1 MISGEVDRMGDRDRD
16 APSPPIW
23 LQPLPPARHRTLG
36 REEIVRAAIEVADAG
51 GAEAITMAAVARQLG
66 SFSPMSLYRY
76 VYSKDGL
83 VDLMLDAVSGQVVM
97 PGAPGGDW
105 RGDLHAV
112 AAGTWAVLKRHLWA
126 AQLIHT
132 RPPVGP
138 NALRRLEFMLA
149 TFAGLGQD
157 AGAAMGYA
165 SMLERHIIGLA
176 MQEAEEEKLRRHYDF
191 STPEAT
197 QAALQPLRDL
207 IGASDRYPNLTWWAG
222 APAGL
227 NIDEQFELGLLCLL
241 DGIAARIERR

>member
-1 MISGEVDRMGDRDRD
+1 MNAKDRD

-23 LQPLPPARHRTLG
+23 LQPPPPTRHRTLS

-51 GAEAITMAAVARQLG
+51 GAEAITMSAVARQLG

-76 VYSKDGL
+76 VHSKDGL
-83 VDLMLDAVSGQVVM
+83 VDLMLDAVNGQVVM
-97 PGAPGGDW
+97 DGPVAGDW
-105 RGDLHAV
+105 RGDLYAI
-112 AAGTWAVLKRHLWA
+112 AARTWTVLKRHPWV

-149 TFAGLGQD
+149 AFTSLGQD
-157 AGAAMGYA
+157 PGAAMGYA

-176 MQEAEEEKLRRHYDF
+176 MQQAEEEKQRRHYDF

-197 QAALQPLRDL
+197 QATLQPLRAL
-207 IGASDRYPNLTWWAG
+207 IEASDRYPNLTRWAD

-227 NIDEQFELGLLCLL
+227 TIDEQFELGLHCLL
-241 DGIAARIERR
+241 DGIAARMERR